1 MKFTLKNA
9 TLISMMAIAASVSF
23 TACDDDEKN
32 DNNNNSTWTAQDLAI
47 SAAGILDNYVDNV
60 VVATYGDL
68 KDDAKLLLDAA
79 EALSTEPNATNMANV
94 DKYWKAARQ
103 DWEYSEAFL
112 FGAATDYSIDPHIDT
127 WPFDQAKF
135 NSLIEKYNPATN
147 EEDADYIDG
156 QIAEATLTGFHAI
169 EYIIYSD
176 GNTKDP
182 STLSA
187 DELYFCKAVAADLY
201 LSAIKLYGYWA
212 GEDALS
218 KDEAEVAEE
227 AEVEFTYNYGN
238 EFKNAGNAGSR
249 WKSPT
254 EAIIQIIDGCNDI
267 IGEVRDAK
275 IGAAHNGEDVNYIES
290 PFSHNSITDFYDN
303 IISCAHALYGTN
315 EITNVTSVDNLTAS
329 AKSLMTYA
337 ALTHSDK
344 TGVVATKLAN
354 ALVKI
359 AAMKRPFV
367 TYYADASAQ
376 EAMDALEE
384 LEDALDDLKSALEE

>member
-9 TLISMMAIAASVSF
+9 TLVSMMAIAASVSF
-23 TACDDDEKN
+23 TACDDDDD

-47 SAAGILDNYVDNV
+47 SAAGILDNYVDKV
-60 VVATYGDL
+60 VVATYKDL
-68 KDDAKLLLDAA
+68 KDDSKSLLDAV
-79 EALSTEPNATNMANV
+79 EALASDPNADNMTKV

-112 FGAATDYSIDPHIDT
+112 FGAATDYAIDPHIDT
-127 WPFDQAKF
+127 WPFNQTNFD
-135 NSLIEKYNPATN
+135 NLMSKYNPSEN
-147 EEDADYIDG
+147 ESDAEVIDESVANT
-156 QIAEATLTGFHAI
+156 QSLTGFHAL
-169 EYIIYSD
+169 EYVIYAN
-176 GNTKDP
+176 GETKDP
-182 STLSA
+182 SSLSA
-187 DELYFCKAVAADLY
+187 NELYFCKAVAADLY
-201 LSAIKLYGYWA
+201 LNAIKLYGSWA
-212 GEDALS
+212 GESALS
-218 KDEAEVAEE
+218 DDEAAVAEE
-227 AEVEFTYNYGN
+227 AEVEFTYNYGD
-238 EFKNAGNAGSR
+238 EFKNAGNSGSR
-249 WKSPT
+249 WKTPT
-254 EAIIQIIDGCNDI
+254 LALVQIIDGCNDI

-275 IGAAHNGEDVNYIES
+275 IGSAHSGEDETYIES

-367 TYYADASAQ
+367 TYYADESAKD
-376 EAMDALEE
+376 AMDALEE

>member
-1 MKFTLKNA
+1 MKFNLKNA
-9 TLISMMAIAASVSF
+9 TLVSMVAIAASVSF
-23 TACDDDEKN
+23 TACDDDEK
-32 DNNNNSTWTAQDLAI
+32 DDNSTWTAQDLAI

-68 KDDAKLLLDAA
+68 KDDSKLLLDAV
-79 EALSTEPNATNMANV
+79 EALANEQNATNMANV

-127 WPFDQAKF
+127 WPFNQTNFDNLMSK
-135 NSLIEKYNPATN
+135 LNPIDN
-147 EEDADYIDG
+147 ESDAEI
-156 QIAEATLTGFHAI
+156 IAEAVANTQSLTGFHAL
-169 EYIIYSD
+169 EYVIYAD
-176 GNTKDP
+176 GTTKDP

-187 DELYFCKAVAADLY
+187 NELYFCKAVAADLY
-201 LSAIKLYGYWA
+201 LNAIKLYGSWA

-218 KDEAEVAEE
+218 KDETAVVEE
-227 AEVEFTYNYGN
+227 AEVEFTYNYGDA
-238 EFKNAGNAGSR
+238 FKNAGNSGSR

-254 EAIIQIIDGCNDI
+254 EALVQIIDGCNDI

-275 IGAAHNGEDVNYIES
+275 IGAAHNGEDINYIES

-315 EITNVTSVDNLTAS
+315 SITDVTSVDNLTAS

-344 TGVVATKLAN
+344 TGVVATKLVN

-384 LEDALDDLKSALEE
+384 LEDALDDLKSALEN